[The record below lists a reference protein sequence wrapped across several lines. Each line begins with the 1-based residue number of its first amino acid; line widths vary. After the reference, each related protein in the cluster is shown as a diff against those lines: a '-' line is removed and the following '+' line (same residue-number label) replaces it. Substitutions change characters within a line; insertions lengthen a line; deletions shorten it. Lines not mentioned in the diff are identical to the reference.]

1 MFFLELWQ
9 ASMLGPRQDRPNCGL
24 LWDRLLITQSPF
36 FEEELS
42 LPLAQSQAA
51 VLWVSEHKE
60 TLCLS
65 RPQQSSMLLQNSHDL
80 VKIITDPSFQSGWWR
95 YCSNSE
101 LLFITSLLLAN
112 REPA

>member
-42 LPLAQSQAA
+42 LLLAQSQAA
-51 VLWVSEHKE
+51 VLWVGVSTRK
-60 TLCLS
+60 LCAYPDLS
-65 RPQQSSMLLQNSHDL
+65 RAACCCRIAMIWL
-80 VKIITDPSFQSGWWR
+80 K
-95 YCSNSE
+95 
-101 LLFITSLLLAN
+101 
-112 REPA
+112 